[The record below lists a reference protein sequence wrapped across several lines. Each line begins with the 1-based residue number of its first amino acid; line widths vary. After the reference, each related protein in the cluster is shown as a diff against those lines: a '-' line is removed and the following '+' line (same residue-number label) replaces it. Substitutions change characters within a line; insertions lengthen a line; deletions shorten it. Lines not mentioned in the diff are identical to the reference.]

1 MSDSDLRGKWKPNKK
16 STPNVKDLTIGMVYQ
31 GPNGE
36 LGVLIGF
43 QGEDAVL
50 RLKDNTTQLVH
61 KKNLKIVV
69 SY

>member
-16 STPNVKDLTIGMVYQ
+16 RTHYTKDLTVGMVYQ
-31 GPNGE
+31 GPNNI

-50 RLKDNTTQLVH
+50 RLKDNTTQLFD
-61 KKNLKIVV
+61 KKTLKIVV